1 MKRILLITLLMLI
14 GVVAFSQHSSM
25 AYRKLADSLY
35 VHHHYQYAA
44 DFYEKALKKS
54 PHQGN
59 IMIQLANCYHK
70 INRIAES
77 EQWYLKA
84 KRNRG
89 AFSTDDYYQLAEVLI
104 RLNKREQADSLLQ
117 YVLLVDPN
125 TDVAKRA
132 LANLRNFEKYY
143 QDSASVKLKSLSVN
157 TAASEFAPVY
167 YKEGIVF
174 SSSKHEGAF
183 KKKSHWDNSPFHNL
197 YYARETP
204 GHQFGEPALFEDDL
218 NSRHHDGPAMFY
230 AGDQKMIVN
239 RNQRVKAVGRENV
252 YEWRPGLYDAEF
264 DSVKSSWKITPLPF
278 NVSSY
283 SYLHPSISEDGTI
296 LYFSSDKP
304 GGYGGTD
311 IYRSVR
317 SNGAW
322 GPPFNLGPIINT
334 VEDEAFPFFMDNM
347 LYFTSRGH
355 GGLGGLDIFKS
366 ELSGNVF
373 TTPTNL
379 GYPINSTADDF
390 SLVTDLTQLNG
401 YLASS
406 RGGNDDLFSFQK
418 LSINDNDVLAMGLV
432 TNLAGKAIDGFR
444 ATVTNE
450 KGSEIPVQIEKGKM
464 TFNTQRGKTYKISV
478 EHENYK
484 HALQELSIPITG
496 PKTQKFTVV
505 LEERKVGES
514 KLLVVDTDKATTK
527 MYIKSGESLK
537 EITEKDLKKLDIQK
551 SDRTNLRNI
560 YFDFDMANLD
570 DDDKVYLN
578 QVIKILDHDRTYK
591 LLIAGHADDR
601 GDENYNIRLSK
612 RRVEAVTNYLVSR
625 GILKDRIIQKAYGES
640 LPEIPCYAV
649 DCSEDD
655 HQKNRRAEF
664 VLRYDTV
671 N

>member
-1 MKRILLITLLMLI
+1 MKRILFTTLLLLI
-14 GVVAFSQHSSM
+14 GVVAFSQHSSV
-25 AYRKLADSLY
+25 AYRTLADSLY
-35 VHHHYQYAA
+35 RHHHYQHAA

-104 RLNKREQADSLLQ
+104 RLDKREQADSLLQ
-117 YVLLVDPN
+117 YVLVLDPN
-125 TDVAKRA
+125 TDVARKA
-132 LANLRNFEKYY
+132 LANLRDFEKYF
-143 QDSASVKLKSLSVN
+143 QDSAAVKVQSLSLN
-157 TAASEFAPVY
+157 TPASEFAPAY
-167 YKEGIVF
+167 YKNGIIY

-197 YYARETP
+197 YYARKT
-204 GHQFGEPALFEDDL
+204 GVDQFAEPSLFEDDL

-230 AGDQKMIVN
+230 ARNQKMIVN
-239 RNQRVKAVGRENV
+239 RNQRVKAAGRENV
-252 YEWRPGLYDAEF
+252 FEWRPGLYDAEF
-264 DSVKSSWKITPLPF
+264 DSAKSSWKVTSLPF

-311 IYRSVR
+311 IYRSIR

-322 GPPFNLGPIINT
+322 GPPFNLGPVINT
-334 VEDEAFPFFMDNM
+334 VEDEVFPFFIDTT

-373 TTPTNL
+373 TPPANL

-390 SLVTDLTQLNG
+390 SLVTDLAQLNG
-401 YLASS
+401 YFASS
-406 RGGNDDLFSFQK
+406 RTGNDDLFSFQK
-418 LSINDNDVLAMGLV
+418 LPTNNVLAMGLV
-432 TNLAGKAIDGFR
+432 TNMQGKEIDGFR
-444 ATVTNE
+444 AIVTNE
-450 KGSEIPVQIEKGKM
+450 KGSEIPVQTEKGKM
-464 TFNTQRGKTYKISV
+464 SFNTQRGKTYKISV

-484 HALQELSIPITG
+484 HALKELSIPLTG
-496 PKTQKFTVV
+496 PKTENFTVV
-505 LEERKVGES
+505 LEDRKVGES

-537 EITEKDLKKLDIQK
+537 EISEKDLKKLDIQK

-578 QVIKILDHDRTYK
+578 QVTKILEHDRTYK

-601 GDENYNIRLSK
+601 GDENYNIRLSQ
-612 RRVEAVTNYLVSR
+612 RRVDAVTNYLVSQ

-664 VLRYDTV
+664 VLRYITA